1 MSWPRWLPFGELRYR
16 LECERRLQ
24 QVIDSTPAIVFVKDL
39 DGRYS
44 TVNREFELATGLS
57 REEILGRRDAE
68 LFPAEIAEATQAN
81 DAQALRA
88 RGPVTSEEVVR
99 GPQGEPCVFLARKA
113 AVRDEHGK
121 PYLLCGA
128 GIDIT
133 GQKRLEARRREL
145 AQRVQEVSL
154 HERRAL
160 AYELHDR
167 IGQLLADL
175 SIGLELLR
183 ESIPGS
189 LHPEAQAL
197 FDRQRATLETAMRAA
212 RDLTAEIGQP
222 DFERTTLLESIER
235 FAAAAGER
243 YGFAVDVLGEE
254 PCPPLPR
261 EAQEALYRI
270 AQEAIANAAKHA
282 RAQTVTVELADTGDA
297 ARLSVSDDGAGF
309 DARAVP
315 GDGLGLQFIRE
326 RAEALGARLELDS
339 TPGIGTTVAVSV
351 PKSA

>member
-1 MSWPRWLPFGELRYR
+1 MSWRRWLPFANLRYR

-24 QVIDSTPAIVFVKDL
+24 QVIDFSPAIIFVKDL

-44 TVNREFELATGLS
+44 TVNRAFELATGLA
-57 REEILGRRDAE
+57 REEIVGRRDAE
-68 LFPAEIAEATQAN
+68 LFPAEIAAATQAN

-88 RGPVTSEEVVR
+88 RGPVMSEEVVR
-99 GPQGEPCVFLARKA
+99 GPAGEPCVFLARKA
-113 AVRDEHGK
+113 AVRDEQGN

-133 GQKRLEARRREL
+133 EQKRLEARRREL
-145 AQRVQEVSL
+145 AQRVQEVSE

-167 IGQLLADL
+167 IGQLLAEL
-175 SIGLELLR
+175 SIGLE
-183 ESIPGS
+183 
-189 LHPEAQAL
+189 
-197 FDRQRATLETAMRAA
+197 RQRETLDSAIRVA
-212 RDLTAEIGQP
+212 RDLTAEIGPP
-222 DFERTTLLESIER
+222 DFERTTLLESIGR

-254 PCPPLPR
+254 FRPRLAR
-261 EAQEALYRI
+261 EAEEALYRI

-282 RAQTVTVELADTGDA
+282 RAQTVTVELDDTADE

-309 DARAVP
+309 DARAAR
-315 GDGLGLQFIRE
+315 GDGFGLQFIRE
-326 RAEALGARLELDS
+326 RAEALGARLELES

>member
-1 MSWPRWLPFGELRYR
+1 MSWRRWLPFADLRYR

-24 QVIDSTPAIVFVKDL
+24 QVVDSTPAIIFVKDL
-39 DGRYS
+39 DGRYA

-57 REEILGRRDAE
+57 RDEIVGRRDAE
-68 LFPAEIAEATQAN
+68 LFPPEIAAATQAN

-88 RGPVTSEEVVR
+88 PGPVMSEEAVR
-99 GPQGEPCVFLARKA
+99 GPDGEPCVFLSRKT
-113 AVRDEHGK
+113 AVRDEQGNA
-121 PYLLCGA
+121 YLLCGA

-145 AQRVQEVSL
+145 AQRVQEVSE

-183 ESIPGS
+183 ESLPGA
-189 LHPEAQAL
+189 LRPEVRAL
-197 FDRQRATLETAMRAA
+197 FERQRATLETAMRAA
-212 RDLTAEIGQP
+212 RDLTAEIGSP
-222 DFERTTLLESIER
+222 DFERTTLREAIGR

-243 YGFAVDVLGEE
+243 YGLAVDVLGEE
-254 PCPPLPR
+254 FCPRLSR
-261 EAQEALYRI
+261 EAEEALFRI

-282 RAQTVTVELADTGDA
+282 RAQTVTVELDDDGGQ

-309 DARAVP
+309 DARAAS
-315 GDGLGLQFIRE
+315 GEGFGLQFIRE

-339 TPGIGTTVAVSV
+339 TPGIGTTVAVSL
-351 PKSA
+351 PKDA